1 MTKVVR
7 LMSSRPYALAT
18 LTAVV
23 LVAITPAVVAAP
35 APSGGG
41 GASPG
46 ETSSR
51 GDSGAELPDA
61 GTALAPLGIQRS
73 VLRQAGDDLRWEAT
87 TNAQWSPA
95 SLRRNGQTLCLR
107 LVYATRGVNSRD
119 VCVRR
124 RGAKATL
131 TLQRVLTSGG
141 HGPLHE
147 LRATVARASKR
158 ELTATFSA
166 AAIGIPAGASVR
178 WRTLAS
184 TDGCDVGGDGDCFR
198 ALPRSGA
205 VLRLRAPVPSG
216 CTPAGPA
223 YVTNGSRARKV
234 VALTF
239 DDGPSPYTT
248 GFLDVLRA
256 KGVKGTFFQIGQQV
270 SSYPSVEKRILAE
283 GHELA
288 NHTWSHATV
297 SGGGSLASGQI
308 SSTGSAIE
316 RATGFKPCAFR
327 APGGAI
333 SSSLVSLARGMGYTT
348 IEWDVDP
355 QDWRTPGTDAIYS
368 RIVSGARSGSII
380 LMHDGGGNR
389 SQTLAA
395 LPRIIDTLRA
405 RGYGFVT
412 VHEMTGAKLTYR

>member
-7 LMSSRPYALAT
+7 LMPRPLHFLAAFTTVALIA
-18 LTAVV
+18 A
-23 LVAITPAVVAAP
+23 TPAVVAAP
-35 APSGGG
+35 APTHGG

-46 ETSSR
+46 DVPSGRRGTQTPDTS
-51 GDSGAELPDA
+51 
-61 GTALAPLGIQRS
+61 TALAPLGLQRA
-73 VLRQAGDDLRWEAT
+73 VLEQAGDDLRWETT
-87 TNAQWSPA
+87 TNAAWSPA

-107 LVYATRGVNSRD
+107 LVYATSGVNSRD

-141 HGPLHE
+141 HGPVHE
-147 LRATVARASKR
+147 LRATIARHSKR

-166 AAIGIPAGASVR
+166 AAIGIPDTASVR

-184 TDGCDVGGDGDCFR
+184 TDGCDVGGNGDCFR
-198 ALPRSGA
+198 ARPQNGA
-205 VLRLRAPVPSG
+205 VLQLRSPVPIG

-223 YVTNGSRARKV
+223 YVTNGSRARRV

-239 DDGPSPYTT
+239 DDGPSPYTA

-256 KGVKGTFFQIGQQV
+256 KGVNGTFFQIGQQV
-270 SSYPSVEKRILAE
+270 SSYATLEKRILAE

-297 SGGGSLASGQI
+297 SAGGSLASSQI
-308 SSTGSAIE
+308 NATTSAIQN
-316 RATGFKPCAFR
+316 ASGFRPCAFR

-333 SSSLVSLARGMGYTT
+333 SSSLVSLARGLGYST

-368 RIVSGARSGSII
+368 RIVNGTRNGSII

-395 LPRIIDTLRA
+395 LPRVIDTLRA

-412 VHEMTGAKLTYR
+412 IHEITGARLTYR